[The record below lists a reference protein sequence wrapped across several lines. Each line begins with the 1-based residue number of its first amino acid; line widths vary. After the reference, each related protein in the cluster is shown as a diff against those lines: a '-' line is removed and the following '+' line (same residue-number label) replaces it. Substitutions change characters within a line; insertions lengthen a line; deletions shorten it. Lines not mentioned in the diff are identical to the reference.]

1 MNKFSIA
8 ALIASAAVSISVSAQ
23 SFTPVPEVK
32 IPEVSA
38 ATESIRIINVTTEK
52 GWANVGENERV
63 KFVADGT
70 EQIVTFG
77 HPGTEK
83 IEVGGK
89 SIVVYIGGESQFS
102 SPGE

>member
-1 MNKFSIA
+1 MNKLSIA
-8 ALIASAAVSISVSAQ
+8 VLIASAGVSMSVSAQ

-32 IPEVSA
+32 MPDVGT
-38 ATESIRIINVTTEK
+38 ATESIRIINITTEK

-70 EQIVTFG
+70 EQIVNFG
-77 HPGTEK
+77 QPGTEK

-89 SIVVYIGGESQFS
+89 QIVVYVGGPSQFS
-102 SPGE
+102 SAGQ